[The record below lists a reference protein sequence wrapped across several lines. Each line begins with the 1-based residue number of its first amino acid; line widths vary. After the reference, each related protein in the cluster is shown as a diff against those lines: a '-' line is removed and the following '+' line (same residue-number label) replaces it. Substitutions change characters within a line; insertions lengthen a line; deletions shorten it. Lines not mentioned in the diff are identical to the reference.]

1 MKIPMLT
8 GFEWLPRC
16 FLQVTR
22 DVTTARK
29 RLGGKRR
36 DNNYKTGIIMKIAYK
51 KSQEFP
57 FQKICTREA
66 VI

>member
-1 MKIPMLT
+1 MKFPMLT
-8 GFEWLPRC
+8 SFEWLPCC

-36 DNNYKTGIIMKIAYK
+36 DDSYKTGIIMKIVYK
-51 KSQEFP
+51 KVKSFHSKRFVQER
-57 FQKICTREA
+57 Q
-66 VI
+66 

>member
-1 MKIPMLT
+1 MKFPMLT

-22 DVTTARK
+22 DVNTARK

-36 DNNYKTGIIMKIAYK
+36 DDSYKTGIIMKIVYK
-51 KSQEFP
+51 KVKSFHSKRSVQER
-57 FQKICTREA
+57 Q
-66 VI
+66 